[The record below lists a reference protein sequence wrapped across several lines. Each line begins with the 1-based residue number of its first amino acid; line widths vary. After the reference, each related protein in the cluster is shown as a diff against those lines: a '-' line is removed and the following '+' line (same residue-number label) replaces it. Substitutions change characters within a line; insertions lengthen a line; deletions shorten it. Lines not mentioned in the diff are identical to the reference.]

1 MASAHLKVAL
11 AAGGVIA
18 VATALSFGPL
28 VRHQAARTAAR
39 YGASITI
46 DEVRPS
52 WHGVK
57 LHGVD
62 VAVADIPSSVVH
74 FESIDIAVGW
84 SGKKV
89 ALQGGTVSAV
99 GSREVVLHEVEQW
112 QTRYLRTASSK
123 SEPSTR
129 SHTEAEIVG
138 LRLSWQNTRDNP
150 TEAVNAVDVNFARQD
165 GKVGL
170 SAKEAT
176 ITVGPLSV
184 SAEGGHITL
193 VKHAEGGY
201 RVAALS
207 ARALDAAL
215 TLPGPLDDARLP
227 AHAPASTEPAEHV
240 PRAWTTARA
249 TLVRGAHVLDAALE
263 QGANIKL
270 DSLHA
275 KVSRGRESLNLGPG
289 SLAVRRDS
297 GRMLIELSPHAR
309 DKDDAQAL
317 TFSLSVPLTDAA
329 AEIVADVQGGPIFLS
344 ALGIREGD
352 FGLID
357 VTKTSLTTRSHVVLS
372 ADGKELRIDGQG
384 RAQNLSFQS
393 RSLSDDPITGL
404 DVAFRLKG
412 QMMLDG
418 SSLRVDDG
426 EVDVGATRLSVRGTY
441 QRSASG
447 GGHRVRAEF
456 EVPLTACQS
465 MLEAAPKALVPHLV
479 GMRMAG
485 SFALK
490 GHARFDTARIDHDYD
505 VAWDLS
511 NTCRIAEAPA
521 GIDAARFRKPFR
533 RWVVGP
539 AGERVEVESGPG
551 TAGWVP
557 FGAISPFMQ
566 TAVLTTEDSSFR
578 HHGGFDMEAIRNSIR
593 DNLRKGKF
601 VRGASTLSM
610 QLAKNLYLD
619 RGKTVS
625 RKLQE
630 VVLTTYLEQ
639 ELTKDQILELYLNVV
654 EFGPMIYGIGP
665 AARYYFNTSASDL
678 SLGQALYISSIL
690 PNPKQQH
697 FGVGGEVTPGWMNF
711 IRKLMQTAHKRQWIT
726 DEELETGLRETVV
739 RGQPAPKRADAP
751 PPEETNAA
759 PPEGDLERPGD
770 F

>member
-1 MASAHLKVAL
+1 VASAPLKIAL
-11 AAGGVIA
+11 AAGVVVA
-18 VATALSFGPL
+18 VATIVSFGPV
-28 VRHQAARTAAR
+28 VRHQASRTAER
-39 YGASITI
+39 YGAKVTI
-46 DEVRPS
+46 EEVRPS

-57 LHGVD
+57 LSGVD
-62 VAVADIPSSVVH
+62 VSIADVPSAVVRI
-74 FESIDIAVGW
+74 ETIDVAVGW
-84 SGKKV
+84 NGKKV
-89 ALQGGTVSAV
+89 ALQNGLVSAV
-99 GSREVVLHEVEQW
+99 GSREVVLREFEQW
-112 QTRYLRTASSK
+112 QAHHLRTATPKSASS
-123 SEPSTR
+123 SSG
-129 SHTEAEIVG
+129 STEAEVVG
-138 LRLSWQNTRDNP
+138 LRLSWQDKRDNP
-150 TEAVNAVDVNFARQD
+150 TEAVNATDVNFARQD
-165 GKVGL
+165 GKVAV
-170 SAKEAT
+170 SAQSAT
-176 ITVGPLSV
+176 ITVGPVSL

-193 VKHAEGGY
+193 VKHPEGGY

-207 ARALDAAL
+207 ARTLDAAL
-215 TLPGPLDDARLP
+215 AIPSNTDEKHLP
-227 AHAPASTEPAEHV
+227 APDPAPSDAERERPA
-240 PRAWTTARA
+240 RRWSTARA
-249 TLVRGAHVLDAALE
+249 TLLKGAQTLDAALE

-275 KVSRGRESLNLGPG
+275 KVSRGHESLNLGPG

-297 GRMLIELSPHAR
+297 GRMLIELSPHAQG
-309 DKDDAQAL
+309 KQETQAL
-317 TFSLSVPLTDAA
+317 TFSLSLPLSDAA
-329 AEIVADVQGGPIFLS
+329 GEIIADVQGGPIFLS
-344 ALGIREGD
+344 TLGIREGD
-352 FGLID
+352 FGLLD

-372 ADGKELRIDGQG
+372 GDGKELRFDGQG

-404 DVAFRLKG
+404 DLAFKLKA
-412 QMMLDG
+412 QVQLDG
-418 SSLRVDDG
+418 SAIRVDDG
-426 EVDVGATRLSVRGTY
+426 EIDVGATRFSARGTY
-441 QRSASG
+441 QRSSSG
-447 GGHRVRAEF
+447 EGHRVRADF

-490 GHARFDTARIDHDYD
+490 GHARFDTARIDNDYD
-505 VAWDLS
+505 VGWDLA
-511 NTCRIAEAPA
+511 NTCRIAEAPS
-521 GIDAARFRKPFR
+521 GVDVARFKKPFR
-533 RWVVGP
+533 RWIFSP

-551 TAGWVP
+551 TSGWVP

-578 HHGGFDMEAIRNSIR
+578 RHGGFDMEAIRNSIR
-593 DNLRKGKF
+593 ENLRKGRF

-665 AARYYFNTSASDL
+665 AARYYFSTSATDL
-678 SLGQALYISSIL
+678 SLAQALYISSIL

-697 FGVGGEVTPGWMNF
+697 FAVGGEVSPGWMNF
-711 IRKLMQTAHKRQWIT
+711 LRKLMQTAHKRDWIT
-726 DEELETGLRETVV
+726 DEELEEGLRETVV
-739 RGQPAPKRADAP
+739 RGQPAPKRADKPPADLEAP
-751 PPEETNAA
+751 R
-759 PPEGDLERPGD
+759 EGELERPD

>member
-1 MASAHLKVAL
+1 VASAPLKVAL

-18 VATALSFGPL
+18 VATIVSFGPI

-39 YGASITI
+39 YGANVTI

-57 LHGVD
+57 LSGVD
-62 VAVADIPSSVVH
+62 VSVSDVPSAVVR
-74 FESIDIAVGW
+74 FETIDIAVGW

-89 ALQGGTVSAV
+89 ALQNGNVSAV
-99 GSREVVLHEVEQW
+99 GSREVVLREVEKW
-112 QTRYLRTASSK
+112 QSHYLRAASPK
-123 SEPSTR
+123 SES
-129 SHTEAEIVG
+129 SSAGSTEAEIVG
-138 LRLSWQNTRDNP
+138 LRLSWQDKRDNP
-150 TEAVNAVDVNFARQD
+150 TEVVKALDVNFARQE
-165 GKVGL
+165 GKVAV
-170 SAKEAT
+170 SAESAT
-176 ITVGPLSV
+176 VTVGPLSV

-193 VKHAEGGY
+193 VKHPEGGY

-215 TLPGPLDDARLP
+215 ALPPPHDDARAPVQDP
-227 AHAPASTEPAEHV
+227 AHSDTTEQS
-240 PRAWTTARA
+240 PRAWTSARA
-249 TLVRGAHVLDAALE
+249 KLLRGAQVLDAALE
-263 QGANIKL
+263 PGANIKL

-289 SLAVRRDS
+289 SLAVRRDA
-297 GRMLIELSPHAR
+297 GRMLIELSPHATG
-309 DKDDAQAL
+309 KDDAQAL
-317 TFSLSVPLTDAA
+317 TFSLSVPLADAA
-329 AEIVADVQGGPIFLS
+329 AEIIADVQGGPIFLS

-352 FGLID
+352 FGLVD

-372 ADGKELRIDGQG
+372 ADGKEVRVDGQG
-384 RAQNLSFQS
+384 RAQNLSFHS
-393 RSLSDDPITGL
+393 RSLSDDPVSGL
-404 DVAFRLKG
+404 DLAFRLRG
-412 QMMLDG
+412 QLMLDG
-418 SSLRVDDG
+418 SSVRVDEG
-426 EVDVGATRLSVRGTY
+426 EVDIGATRLSAHGTY
-441 QRSASG
+441 QRSTSG
-447 GGHRVRAEF
+447 TGHRVRADF
-456 EVPLTACQS
+456 DVPLTACQS
-465 MLEAAPKALVPHLV
+465 MLDAAPKALVPHLV

-490 GHARFDTARIDHDYD
+490 GHARFDTARIDNDYD

-511 NTCRIAEAPA
+511 NTCRIAEAPG
-521 GIDAARFRKPFR
+521 GIEIARFRKPFR
-533 RWVVGP
+533 RWVIGP

-566 TAVLTTEDSSFR
+566 TAVLTTEDSGFR
-578 HHGGFDMEAIRNSIR
+578 RHGGFDMEAIRNSIR
-593 DNLRKGKF
+593 ENLRKGRF

-630 VVLTTYLEQ
+630 LVFTTYLEQ

-678 SLGQALYISSIL
+678 SLAQALYISSIL

-697 FGVGGEVTPGWMNF
+697 FAVGGEVSPGWMNF
-711 IRKLMQTAHKRQWIT
+711 LRKLMQTAHKRDWIT

-739 RGQPAPKRADAP
+739 RGQPAPKRSDKP
-751 PPEETNAA
+751 PPDAEA
-759 PPEGDLERPGD
+759 PREGDVERPDD

>member
-1 MASAHLKVAL
+1 MASASLKLAL

-18 VATALSFGPL
+18 LATVLSFGPI
-28 VRHQAARTAAR
+28 VRNQAVRAAAR
-39 YGASITI
+39 YGANVTI

-52 WHGVK
+52 WRGVK
-57 LHGVD
+57 LYGVD
-62 VAVADIPSSVVH
+62 VAVAEIPSSHVR
-74 FESIDIAVGW
+74 FEVIDVAVGW
-84 SGKKV
+84 SGKRV
-89 ALQGGTVSAV
+89 ALQGGNVVAV
-99 GSREVVLHEVEQW
+99 GSREVVVREVEQW
-112 QTRYLRTASSK
+112 QSRYLRGAGATSESS
-123 SEPSTR
+123 SQS
-129 SHTEAEIVG
+129 STEAEVVG
-138 LRLSWQNTRDNP
+138 LGLSWQNKKDQP
-150 TEAVNAVDVNFARQD
+150 TEAVKATDVSFARQD
-165 GKVGL
+165 GKVGV
-170 SAKEAT
+170 SAKSAM
-176 ITVGPLSV
+176 ITVGSLSV
-184 SAEGGHITL
+184 SADGGHITL
-193 VKHAEGGY
+193 VKQAQGGY

-207 ARALDAAL
+207 ARALDASVV
-215 TLPGPLDDARLP
+215 LPSPQEDVRLAGASP
-227 AHAPASTEPAEHV
+227 AQPADPTEKQ

-249 TLVRGAHVLDAALE
+249 TLVQSAKLLDGALE
-263 QGANIKL
+263 QGASIKL

-289 SLAVRRDS
+289 SLVVRRDS
-297 GRMLIELSPHAR
+297 GRMLVELAPHAR
-309 DKDDAQAL
+309 GQDAQSL

-329 AEIVADVQGGPIFLS
+329 GEIVADVQGGPLFLS

-372 ADGKELRIDGQG
+372 ADGKELRVDGQG
-384 RAQNLSFQS
+384 RAQNLSFHS
-393 RSLSDDPITGL
+393 RGLSDDPVTGL
-404 DVAFRLKG
+404 DVAFKLRG

-418 SSLRVDDG
+418 SSVRIDES
-426 EVDVGATRLSVRGTY
+426 EVDVGAMRVSARGTY
-441 QRSASG
+441 ERSPNE
-447 GGHRVRAEF
+447 GHRVRADF
-456 EVPLTACQS
+456 DVPLTACQS
-465 MLEAAPKALVPHLV
+465 MLDAAPKALVPRLV
-479 GMRMAG
+479 GMRLAG

-490 GHARFDTARIDHDYD
+490 GHARFDTARVDRDYD
-505 VAWDLS
+505 VGWDLS
-511 NTCRIAEAPA
+511 NTCRITEAPA
-521 GIDAARFRKPFR
+521 DIDASRFRKPFR
-533 RWVVGP
+533 RSVIGP

-551 TAGWVP
+551 TSGWVP

-566 TAVLTTEDSSFR
+566 TAVLTTEDSGFHR
-578 HHGGFDMEAIRNSIR
+578 HGGFDMEAIRNSIR
-593 DNLRKGKF
+593 ENLRKGRF

-665 AARYYFNTSASDL
+665 AARYYFNTSATDL

-697 FGVGGEVTPGWMNF
+697 FVVGGEVSPGWMNF
-711 IRKLMQTAHKRQWIT
+711 LRKLMQTANKRQWIT

-739 RGQPAPKRADAP
+739 RGQPAPKRADRPPTDAGDPAP
-751 PPEETNAA
+751 PNGEI
-759 PPEGDLERPGD
+759 ERPND

>member
-1 MASAHLKVAL
+1 MASAPLKVAL
-11 AAGGVIA
+11 AAGVVVI
-18 VATALSFGPL
+18 VATTVSFGPL

-39 YGASITI
+39 YGAQVTI

-57 LHGVD
+57 LFGVD
-62 VAVADIPSSVVH
+62 VSIADVPSAIVH
-74 FESIDIAVGW
+74 IETIDVAVGW

-89 ALQGGTVSAV
+89 ALKNGVVSAV
-99 GSREVVLHEVEQW
+99 GSRDVVLHDFEQW
-112 QTRYLRTASSK
+112 QSHYLRGATPKTEGSS
-123 SEPSTR
+123 SGS
-129 SHTEAEIVG
+129 TEAEIVG
-138 LRLSWQNTRDNP
+138 LRLSWQDKSNNP
-150 TEAVNAVDVNFARQD
+150 TESVNATDVNFARQD
-165 GKVGL
+165 GKVAL
-170 SAKEAT
+170 SAQTAT

-184 SAEGGHITL
+184 SAEGGHVTL
-193 VKHAEGGY
+193 VKQPEGGY

-207 ARALDAAL
+207 ARTFDAAFVIPSKTEEKNL
-215 TLPGPLDDARLP
+215 GTQDVEPSNKERP
-227 AHAPASTEPAEHV
+227 A
-240 PRAWTTARA
+240 RAWTTARA
-249 TLVRGAHVLDAALE
+249 TLIRGAHVLDAALE

-275 KVSRGRESLNLGPG
+275 KVSRGSESLNLGPG
-289 SLAVRRDS
+289 SLGIRRES
-297 GRMLIELSPHAR
+297 GRMLIELSPHAQG
-309 DKDDAQAL
+309 KSENQAL
-317 TFSLSVPLTDAA
+317 TFSLSVPLTDAVG
-329 AEIVADVQGGPIFLS
+329 EIIADVQGGPIFLS
-344 ALGIREGD
+344 TLGIREGD
-352 FGLID
+352 FGFLD
-357 VTKTSLTTRSHVVLS
+357 VAKTSLTTRSHVVLS
-372 ADGKELRIDGQG
+372 GDGKELQVDGQG

-393 RSLSDDPITGL
+393 KSLSDDPITGL
-404 DVAFRLKG
+404 DLAFKLKA
-412 QMMLDG
+412 QLQLDG
-418 SSLRVDDG
+418 SSVRVDEG
-426 EVDVGATRLSVRGTY
+426 EIDVGATRFSARGTY
-441 QRSASG
+441 QKSASG
-447 GGHRVRAEF
+447 DGRRIRADF

-505 VAWDLS
+505 VGWDLS

-521 GIDAARFRKPFR
+521 GIDVARFKKPFR
-533 RWVVGP
+533 RWVLSP
-539 AGERVEVESGPG
+539 AGERVDVESGPG

-557 FGAISPFMQ
+557 FGGISPFMQ
-566 TAVLTTEDSSFR
+566 TAVLTTEDSGFR
-578 HHGGFDMEAIRNSIR
+578 RHGGFDMEAIRNSIR
-593 DNLRKGKF
+593 ENLRKGKF

-678 SLGQALYISSIL
+678 SLAQALYISSIL

-697 FGVGGEVTPGWMNF
+697 FAVGGEVSPGWMNF
-711 IRKLMQTAHKRQWIT
+711 LRKLMQTAHKRDWIT
-726 DEELETGLRETVV
+726 DEELEEGLRETVV
-739 RGQPAPKRADAP
+739 RGQPAPKRADKP
-751 PPEETNAA
+751 PA
-759 PPEGDLERPGD
+759 DLEAPKDGEIERPD